1 MIANF
6 GTRLKE
12 LRNERKL
19 TREEFCMDESELSV
33 QQLARIELG
42 QSLPNIKTAMF
53 IAVRLGISLQ
63 FLTNGEKLELPKEYL
78 KLKHYILR
86 VPTYSDTNR
95 IAIKEKHFDTIYE
108 NYYEELPEVEKLVID
123 TLQATQDSL
132 IMENFNFG
140 ISILGD
146 YFEQTKL
153 KEKYDENDLV
163 LINLYLTYLDLEGFE
178 GQYSDSAFNSQ
189 LFEKLVSQS
198 KEFTVDELIVLTQV
212 LITMYAISLKDD
224 QLVALDDVLDIID
237 YTMDKTKDYSR
248 LPIQKVLEWKYRL
261 YVEENQE
268 SAQSSYNKAMLFA
281 KMTDDSYLEEQL
293 AIEWNNDMK
302 R

>member
-1 MIANF
+1 MIINF
-6 GTRLKE
+6 GKRLKE
-12 LRNERKL
+12 LRNERQL

-33 QQLARIELG
+33 RQLARIELG
-42 QSLPNIKTAMF
+42 QSLPNIRTAMF
-53 IAVRLGISLQ
+53 IADRLGVSLQ
-63 FLTNGEKLELPKEYL
+63 FLTNGEKLELSKEYL
-78 KLKHYILR
+78 ELKHHILR
-86 VPTYSDTNR
+86 VPTYSDTAR
-95 IAIKEKHFDTIYE
+95 IAIKEKYFDTIYE
-108 NYYEELPEVEKLVID
+108 NYYDELPEVEKLVID

-132 IMENFNFG
+132 ITENFNFG

-146 YFEQTKL
+146 YFEQTKV
-153 KEKYDENDLV
+153 KERYDENDLV
-163 LINLYLTYLDLEGFE
+163 LINLYLIYLDFEGFE
-178 GQYSDSAFNSQ
+178 GQYSDPLFNNR
-189 LFEKLVSQS
+189 LFEKLGSQS

-224 QLVALDDVLDIID
+224 QLVALDDVLTLID

-261 YVEENQE
+261 YVEGNQE
-268 SAQSSYNKAMLFA
+268 DAQSSYDKAMLFA

-293 AIEWNNDMK
+293 AIEWNKDMQ

>member
-1 MIANF
+1 MIINF
-6 GTRLKE
+6 GKRLKE
-12 LRNERKL
+12 LRNERLL

-33 QQLARIELG
+33 RQLARIELG
-42 QSLPNIKTAMF
+42 QSLPNIRTAMF
-53 IAVRLGISLQ
+53 IADRLGVSLQ

-78 KLKHYILR
+78 ELKHHILR
-86 VPTYSDTNR
+86 VPTYSDTAR
-95 IAIKEKHFDTIYE
+95 IAIKEKYFDTIYE
-108 NYYEELPEVEKLVID
+108 NYYDELPEVEKLVID

-132 IMENFNFG
+132 ITENFNFG

-146 YFEQTKL
+146 YFEQTKV
-153 KEKYDENDLV
+153 KERYDENDLV

-178 GQYSDSAFNSQ
+178 GQYSDPLFNSR
-189 LFEKLVSQS
+189 LFEKLDSQS

-224 QLVALDDVLDIID
+224 QLVALDDVLNLID

-261 YVEENQE
+261 YVEGNQE
-268 SAQSSYNKAMLFA
+268 DAQSSYDKAMLFA

-293 AIEWNNDMK
+293 AIEWNKDMQ

>member
-33 QQLARIELG
+33 RQLARIELG

-132 IMENFNFG
+132 ITENFNFG

-178 GQYSDSAFNSQ
+178 GQYSDPAFNSQ